1 MPLDPYSLCP
11 GGREKKIR
19 FCCSDMV
26 KEIDQIERLLESN
39 QGGAC
44 LSFIENL
51 EKDHKDCACLTA
63 AKLSVYRSQ
72 NRWDEALL
80 LAKAFVEREPGNPV
94 AASEY
99 GLALA
104 VTGNFKESMS
114 VLVDA
119 FELAKEGTAHSSLIN
134 ATLQAGACM
143 LMRGIAPPV
152 VAIGNRLKMFPSV
165 QEPAN
170 ALLYRASSMVDIPLQ
185 LRDMMF
191 DYLCPDDFPGKAD
204 YEDAVELITLMQWK
218 KGLAKL
224 ESLVSMAPS
233 WPTLWRNIAAVRF
246 WLLENEAGCEALKTF
261 AAMPGVSVEDAVD
274 AETTCLYLTPDGL
287 GDLTEVLYVEYPV
300 TDAAKIQEILLSTPN
315 FYFIEVNPAEFQGG
329 DTPPPRAAFVI
340 LDRPFPKPDAVVT
353 VDNISSQL
361 GTCLIFGK
369 ETDREARLT
378 LMELLAD
385 DRNQVESMLKKAL
398 GELIQDAS
406 KVETIRPISRS
417 QTKVQYRFRYTP
429 ETLPTAET
437 LQNVEKAYYDAH
449 FTKEWSSLPLGLLDG
464 KTPEEAAK
472 DPKYKIRMLAA
483 IQYIEYW
490 MNEETSIEF
499 TNRLRAHF
507 GLPTLEPISV
517 PDGTE
522 QELLGVLDEQPIWRW
537 YRFDVEKLP
546 TPVLVEG
553 LQIVAVMK
561 EPRATGRFAKELLNR
576 PIKSMPVEA
585 RAVAFESLVG
595 ISRGM
600 NDLEDALLWIERAKN
615 EAEECG
621 ITDAGWC
628 LHEIPIRL
636 GLGQFEKVR
645 ETIDYVIKKYGHD
658 DNVMQGLHNLF
669 IQLGI
674 LNSDGTPAAGF
685 AQRAQQAAMAEQQAG
700 ASPQEGIW
708 TPDGGGSAPVGNG
721 GASKL
726 WTPD

>member
-19 FCCSDMV
+19 FCCPDLV
-26 KEIDQIERLLESN
+26 KEIEQIERLLESN

-63 AKLSVYRSQ
+63 AKLSVYRSE
-72 NRWDEALL
+72 NRWGEALA
-80 LAKAFVEREPGNPV
+80 LAKEFVQKEPENPV

-104 VTGNFKESMS
+104 VTGNFKESIS
-114 VLVDA
+114 VLIDA
-119 FELAKEGTAHSSLIN
+119 FERSKEGTAHSSLIN

-143 LMRGIAPPV
+143 LMQGLAPPV

-170 ALLYRASSMVDIPLQ
+170 ALVYRASSMVDIPLQ

-191 DYLCPDDFPGKAD
+191 DYLCPDDFPGKAE

-218 KGLAKL
+218 NGLAKIETL
-224 ESLVSMAPS
+224 IPQAES
-233 WPTLWRNIAAVRF
+233 WPKLWRNIAALRF

-261 AAMPGVSVEDAVD
+261 AAMPGVAVEDAVD
-274 AETTCLYLTPDGL
+274 AETTRLYLTPDAL
-287 GDLTEVLYVEYPV
+287 GDQMDVLYAEYPIG
-300 TDAAKIQEILLSTPN
+300 DAEKVHEILLSTPN
-315 FYFIEVNPAEFQGG
+315 FYFIEINPAEFQNG
-329 DTPPPRAAFVI
+329 DTPPPRAAFVV
-340 LDRPFPKPDAVVT
+340 LDRPFPKPEETVT
-353 VDNISSQL
+353 IDNISSQL
-361 GTCLIFGK
+361 GTCLLFGR

-378 LMELLAD
+378 LTDLLAD
-385 DRNQVESMLKKAL
+385 DREQVETLLKQAL
-398 GELIQDAS
+398 GDQFGEAS
-406 KVETIRPISRS
+406 KIEAIRPISRS

-429 ETLPTAET
+429 ETLPSAET
-437 LQNVEKAYYDAH
+437 LQKIEKDYYDAY
-449 FTKEWSSLPLGLLDG
+449 FIRDWSSLPLGLLDG
-464 KTPEEAAK
+464 KTPGDVAA
-472 DPKYKIRMLAA
+472 DPKYKIRLLAA

-490 MNEETSIEF
+490 MNEETSIDF

-507 GLPTLEPISV
+507 GLPTLDTIPV
-517 PDGTE
+517 PEGTE
-522 QELLGVLDEQPIWRW
+522 TDLLGVLDDQPVWRW
-537 YRFDVEKLP
+537 YRFDVQKLP

-553 LQIVAVMK
+553 MQVVAVMK
-561 EPRATGRFAKELLNR
+561 EPRATARFARELLDR
-576 PIKSMPVEA
+576 PMKDMPIEA
-585 RAVAFESLVG
+585 RALAFESLLG
-595 ISRGM
+595 IARGM
-600 NDLEDALLWIERAKN
+600 NNLDEAIDWIEKAKN
-615 EAEECG
+615 EAEESG

-669 IQLGI
+669 VQLGI
-674 LNSDGTPAAGF
+674 LNPDGTPTAGF
-685 AQRAQQAAMAEQQAG
+685 ARRSQAAATETAVAAPAQG
-700 ASPQEGIW
+700 GLW
-708 TPDGGGSAPVGNG
+708 TPDGSGASPPEGGG
-721 GASKL
+721 SKL